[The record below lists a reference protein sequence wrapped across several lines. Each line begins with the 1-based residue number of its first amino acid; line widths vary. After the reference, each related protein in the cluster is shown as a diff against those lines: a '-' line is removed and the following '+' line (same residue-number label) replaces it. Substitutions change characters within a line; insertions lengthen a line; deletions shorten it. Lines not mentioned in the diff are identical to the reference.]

1 MSKPVITIDGAEF
14 TDLEGFF
21 KNFQH
26 RALLGTEWGHN
37 LDAFNDVLRGGIGT
51 PEGGFVLVW
60 QHHSLSRQRLGYT
73 ETARQL
79 QRTLA
84 TCDSHNVAS
93 VRRDLAQALSN
104 TAARST
110 TGCWTSS
117 TSTDLVA
124 RRPRTPSSCGSS
136 SPAQTVAHCPGGR

>member
-1 MSKPVITIDGAEF
+1 MSKPVITINGAEF

-60 QHHSLSRQRLGYT
+60 QHHALSRQRLGYA

-93 VRRDLAQALSN
+93 VRTDLAQALSN
-104 TAARST
+104 TGST
-110 TGCWTSS
+110 VYDWLLDIIHEHG
-117 TSTDLVA
+117 
-124 RRPRTPSSCGSS
+124 
-136 SPAQTVAHCPGGR
+136 PGGSEAEDAVELRLE

>member
-1 MSKPVITIDGAEF
+1 MSKPVITIDGTGF

-21 KNFQH
+21 DHFQH

-37 LDAFNDVLRGGIGT
+37 LDAFNDVLRGGFGT

-60 QHHSLSRQRLGYT
+60 QHHALSRQRLGYA

-93 VRRDLAQALSN
+93 VRTDIAEALSN
-104 TAARST
+104 KGST
-110 TGCWTSS
+110 VYDWLLDIIREHG
-117 TSTDLVA
+117 
-124 RRPRTPSSCGSS
+124 
-136 SPAQTVAHCPGGR
+136 PGGAEAEDAVELRLE